1 MLSRALALILLG
13 WMTLSAPAVPA
24 PPIDP
29 THPRRSSERPFL
41 GLWITRW
48 DYRSEKDVA
57 DCIDRAAS
65 LGATDVFWQVR
76 GQCDAFYRSDLE
88 PWGRE
93 LFRDLPADATDPG
106 FDPLAVAI
114 QAAHAREMR
123 LHAWV
128 NVMPLWKGT
137 QPPTDPRH
145 PFNAHPEWR
154 LRDAA
159 GNPQTLNE
167 HYVIVNPLL
176 PAVHDHIVAVC
187 KDIVTRY
194 AVDGL
199 HMDYVRFVS
208 DTMKNPAA
216 FPGDPESVSLFKKA
230 TGRTGLDTA
239 EDKAAFRDFK
249 RDRIT
254 ELVQRIRREAVE
266 SRPGVVLSAA
276 VWRRPDLARDVY
288 LQDAA
293 AWLNSG
299 LLDRACPMIYTKDD
313 KRFEDDLGAWIAATP
328 AGRKAGRSISPGVGI
343 YMHAPGASSTQVANT
358 AARHTDGVALF
369 AYAALFESV
378 DPNQD
383 KSPQQVAERAAR
395 LAAIRAT
402 LAPAPVSKAP
412 QNRGSP

>member
-1 MLSRALALILLG
+1 MLHRALALILLG
-13 WMTLSAPAVPA
+13 CLTLAAAAAPA
-24 PPIDP
+24 PPP
-29 THPRRSSERPFL
+29 SSQRSFL
-41 GLWITRW
+41 GLWVTRW
-48 DYRSEKDVA
+48 DYRTQKDVA
-57 DCIDRAAS
+57 DCIDRAAA
-65 LGATDVFWQVR
+65 LGATDVFWQAR

-93 LFRDLPADATDPG
+93 LFRDLPRDATDPG
-106 FDPLAVAI
+106 FDPLAAAVT
-114 QAAHAREMR
+114 AAHAHGLR

-154 LRDAA
+154 LRDSS
-159 GNPQTLNE
+159 GSPQALNE

-187 KDIVTRY
+187 RDIVTRY

-208 DTMKNPAA
+208 DTMKDPAA
-216 FPGDPESVSLFKKA
+216 FPGDPESVSLFKQA
-230 TGRTGLDTA
+230 TGRAGLDTP
-239 EDKAAFRDFK
+239 EDKEAFRDFK

-254 ELVQRIRREAVE
+254 ELVRRIRREAVE
-266 SRPGVVLSAA
+266 SRPGVVLTAA

-299 LLDRACPMIYTKDD
+299 VLDRACPMIYSKDD
-313 KRFEDDLGAWIAATP
+313 QRFRDDLSAWIAAVP
-328 AGRKAGRSISPGVGI
+328 AVSKAGRAISPGVGV
-343 YMHAPGASSTQVANT
+343 YMHAPGASAPQIEY
-358 AARHTDGVALF
+358 AAAKHTDGVAIF
-369 AYAALFESV
+369 AYAALYESV

-383 KSPQQVAERAAR
+383 KSAGQAAERAAR
-395 LAAIRAT
+395 LKAIRVA
-402 LAPAPVSKAP
+402 LAPPPTPVEPSP
-412 QNRGSP
+412 RGSP